1 MIKKDCKYCSKP
13 KKVESNK
20 KTRVN
25 RALIITIHEVL
36 DQIEAEIQLKKQLTA

>member
-1 MIKKDCKYCSKP
+1 MTKKDCKYCSKP

-36 DQIEAEIQLKKQLTA
+36 DQIEAEIKSQKQLTA